1 MKRFGMRIDR
11 LDSGAVVLALR
22 GDFDLQH
29 LYTFEE
35 ELRKVEA
42 TKTHCIVLDL
52 RDLDFVDSS
61 GIRQLL
67 AARRRASR
75 ACRRLLLVRGG
86 PAIERLIA
94 LAGLQD
100 AFETVTDVPAELR
113 MAAEGQRA

>member
-1 MKRFGMRIDR
+1 MKRFGMRIER
-11 LDSGAVVLALR
+11 LDSGAVVLALS

-29 LYTFEE
+29 LYSFEA

-42 TKTHCIVLDL
+42 TQTRCIVLDL
-52 RDLDFVDSS
+52 RQLDFVDSS

-67 AARRRASR
+67 AARRRAGR

-86 PAIERLIA
+86 PAIQRVMA

-100 AFETVTDVPAELR
+100 AFEMVSDVPVELR
-113 MAAEGQRA
+113 RPS